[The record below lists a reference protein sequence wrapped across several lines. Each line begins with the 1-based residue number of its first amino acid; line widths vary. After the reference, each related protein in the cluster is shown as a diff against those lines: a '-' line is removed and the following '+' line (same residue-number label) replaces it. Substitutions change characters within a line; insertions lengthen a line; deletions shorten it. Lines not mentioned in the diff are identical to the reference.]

1 MAGPQTVW
9 GIDVG
14 KSAFKAVRLRAA
26 GDGVEV
32 VSTDYIEHSK
42 IMSQQDADPDA
53 LWSSALEKFLA
64 KNDITNDRIVI
75 GVPGAQTLARFSKL
89 PPVENKKKIPDL
101 VRYEADQ
108 QIPFDMDEVVWDYQV
123 FEAEG
128 NPDVEV
134 GIFAIKREL
143 IRDHLVHFDSQGIEA
158 NAVQAAPLAS
168 FNAMHFDGL
177 VGESATIIID
187 IGTESTDLIIGTE
200 SSLWTRS
207 IQLGGNN
214 FTEALVKAFKLSFS
228 KAETL
233 KRTAATS
240 KYARQI
246 FQAMRPVF
254 ADLVQELQRS
264 VGYYTA
270 THRDVDIGKVYGM
283 GNAFKLPG
291 LQKYIKQNLQLDLI
305 KIDNFS
311 KIRIPSAEGS
321 AGDASNYSVAYGL
334 ALQGLDLGKVTSNLL
349 PPEIAMAS
357 AWKKKR
363 PFLAAA
369 AACLLLTAGVVWFRG
384 MADRNT
390 LEANSSAPPPVSD
403 DSAWSTI
410 LNPPS
415 ESELAPRPYGK
426 LISAAAKSLNQQYN
440 SLTSQGSNEIKK
452 AENIEKLLANRT
464 VWIKILSAIH
474 AALPDPV
481 DELKSATNAEEYV
494 NAIKSAGL
502 SRDKRNEIF
511 IESFESKFAAD
522 VDAVDVIKGDYSE
535 ESTKTYEKKGGENR
549 PGFIITLQGYA
560 PHKKGSG
567 PDAQEKGLFVNNSFV
582 RSLRKTGRVPG
593 QGFFINR
600 IGLTVAQEKAGST
613 GRGREGRGRGG
624 GTPPPAQGGPK
635 PTDPITGEL
644 ADDDYHFQIVIEVVL
659 TDLPEEKE
667 NQ

>member
-26 GDGVEV
+26 GEGVEV

-64 KNDITNDRIVI
+64 KNDITNDNIVI
-75 GVPGAQTLARFSKL
+75 GVPGQQTLARFSKL
-89 PPVENKKKIPDL
+89 PPVENKKKIPDI

-128 NPDVEV
+128 SPDVEV

-158 NAVQAAPLAS
+158 FAVQAAPLAAY
-168 FNAMHFDGL
+168 NAMHYDGL
-177 VGESATIIID
+177 IGDQATVIID
-187 IGTESTDLIIGTE
+187 IGTESTDLIVGTE

-270 THRDVDIGKVYGM
+270 THRDVDLGKVYGM

-291 LQKYIKQNLQLDLI
+291 LQKYIKQNLQLDLT
-305 KIDNFS
+305 KIDSFS
-311 KIRIPSAEGS
+311 KIKLPSAEGG

-363 PFLAAA
+363 PFLAAS

-384 MADRNT
+384 MTDRNT
-390 LEANSSAPPPVSD
+390 LEANSGEPGQSVTD
-403 DSAWSTI
+403 DNAWGI
-410 LNPPS
+410 IMNPPD
-415 ESELAPRPYGK
+415 LNPRPYGK
-426 LISAAAKSLNQQYN
+426 LISLAARNLKSQHSNL
-440 SLTSQGSNEIKK
+440 SAQGTAEIDK
-452 AENIEKLLANRT
+452 ATKIEKLLANRT
-464 VWIKILSAIH
+464 VWVKIVTAIH
-474 AALPDPV
+474 EALPIPP
-481 DELKSATNAEEYV
+481 EGIKNATNAEEYV
-494 NAIKSAGL
+494 QAIKSAGL
-502 SRDKRNEIF
+502 GREKRGEIF
-511 IESFESKFAAD
+511 IESLTSKFVPD
-522 VDAVDVIKGDYSE
+522 VDEVEVDRGDYSE
-535 ESTKTYEKKGGENR
+535 ASTKTYEKKDGVTR
-549 PGFIITLQGYA
+549 PGFIVELRGYA
-560 PHKKGSG
+560 PHKKDTGAN
-567 PDAQEKGLFVNNSFV
+567 DIERGLYVNSTFVK
-582 RSLRKTGRVPG
+582 SLRKTGRVLG
-593 QGFFINR
+593 QGFFFNR
-600 IGLTVAQEKAGST
+600 IGLRVAEESKPGAKGR
-613 GRGREGRGRGG
+613 GRGREQNDRQNQ
-624 GTPPPAQGGPK
+624 PEGPGDV
-635 PTDPITGEL
+635 DPITGEKS
-644 ADDDYHFQIVIEVVL
+644 DDDYHFRIVIEVVL
-659 TDLPEEKE
+659 GDLPEEEKSTTP
-667 NQ
+667 

>member
-14 KSAFKAVRLRAA
+14 KSAFKAVRMRPA

-32 VSTDYIEHSK
+32 VSTDYIEHAK
-42 IMSQQDADPDA
+42 IMSQHDADPDA

-64 KNDITNDRIVI
+64 KNDITNDKIVI
-75 GVPGAQTLARFSKL
+75 GVPGQQTLARFSKL
-89 PPVENKKKIPDL
+89 PPVENKKKIPDI

-158 NAVQAAPLAS
+158 VAVQAAPLAAY
-168 FNAMHFDGL
+168 NAMHYDGL
-177 VGESATIIID
+177 VGDSAVVIID

-270 THRDVDIGKVYGM
+270 THRDVELGKVYGM

-305 KIDNFS
+305 KIDSFS
-311 KIRIPSAEGS
+311 KIKLPDAEGS

-334 ALQGLDLGKVTSNLL
+334 ALQGLDLSKVNSNLL
-349 PPEIAMAS
+349 PPEIALAS

-363 PFLAAA
+363 PFLAAS

-390 LEANSSAPPPVSD
+390 LEANSGEAPMTVTD
-403 DSAWSTI
+403 DNAWDI
-410 LNPPS
+410 IQNPPID
-415 ESELAPRPYGK
+415 LAPRPYGK
-426 LISAAAKSLNQQYN
+426 LIYAASQNLKSQHSNL
-440 SLTSQGSNEIKK
+440 SSQGQTEIEKAKK
-452 AENIEKLLANRT
+452 IEKLLANRT
-464 VWIKILSAIH
+464 MWIKILSAIH
-474 AALPDPV
+474 AALPTPP
-481 DELKSATNAEEYV
+481 DEIKSVSNAEDYIK
-494 NAIKSAGL
+494 AIRTAGL
-502 SRDKRNEIF
+502 GRDKRGEIF
-511 IESFESKFAAD
+511 IKSFTSRFVPD

-535 ESTKTYEKKGGENR
+535 ESTKIYDKKGGEPR
-549 PGFIITLQGYA
+549 PGFIIEIFGYA
-560 PHKKGSG
+560 PHEKDSG
-567 PDAQEKGLFVNNSFV
+567 PDVKEKGLYVNSMFI

-600 IGLTVAQEKAGST
+600 IGLTVAE
-613 GRGREGRGRGG
+613 EGRGGIK
-624 GTPPPAQGGPK
+624 GTKPK
-635 PTDPITGEL
+635 QPTEAAPKDPITGEPT
-644 ADDDYHFQIVIEVVL
+644 DDDYHFRIMIEVVL
-659 TDLPEEKE
+659 TDLPEEEKK
-667 NQ
+667 

>member
-64 KNDITNDRIVI
+64 KNDITNDKIVI

-89 PPVENKKKIPDL
+89 PPVENKKKIPDI

-158 NAVQAAPLAS
+158 HAVQAAPLAA

-177 VGESATIIID
+177 VGEKATVIVD

-305 KIDNFS
+305 KIDNYT
-311 KIRIPSAEGS
+311 KIRIPSNEGS

-334 ALQGLDLGKVTSNLL
+334 ALQGFNLGKVTSNLL
-349 PPEIAMAS
+349 PPEIALAS

-384 MADRNT
+384 MTDRKT
-390 LEANSSAPPPVSD
+390 LEANSGQPPTVTE
-403 DSAWSTI
+403 DSAWGTI
-410 LNPPS
+410 LNPPD
-415 ESELAPRPYGK
+415 LPPRQYGK
-426 LISAAAKSLNQQYN
+426 LISAAASSLKSQYGRLN
-440 SLTSQGSNEIKK
+440 SQGSAEIKK
-452 AENIEKLLANRT
+452 AETIEKLLANRT
-464 VWIKILSAIH
+464 VWIKVLSAIH
-474 AALPDPV
+474 AALPAPS
-481 DELKSATNAEEYV
+481 DEIQATTDADEYV
-494 NAIKSAGL
+494 QAIKTVGL

-511 IESFESKFAAD
+511 IQSFSSKYEPDIDSAT
-522 VDAVDVIKGDYSE
+522 IIEGDYSE
-535 ESTKTYEKKGGENR
+535 ESIKIYEKKGGEKR
-549 PGFIITLQGYA
+549 PGFIVELRGYA
-560 PHKKGSG
+560 PHQKLGGTQAK
-567 PDAQEKGLFVNNSFV
+567 EKGLFVNNEFV
-582 RSLRKTGRVPG
+582 RTLRKTGRIPG

-600 IGLTVAQEKAGST
+600 IGLTVAQEHQPGGGGGKGRQ
-613 GRGREGRGRGG
+613 GRGRG
-624 GTPPPAQGGPK
+624 GTPPPAQAGPK
-635 PTDPITGEL
+635 TKDPITGEI
-644 ADDDYHFQIVIEVVL
+644 ADDDYHFYIMIEVVL
-659 TDLPEEKE
+659 ADLPEEK
-667 NQ
+667 QK

>member
-14 KSAFKAVRLRAA
+14 KSAFKAVRLRQS

-64 KNDITNDRIVI
+64 KNDITNDSIVI

-89 PPVENKKKIPDL
+89 PPVENKKKIPDI

-158 NAVQAAPLAS
+158 VAVQAAPLAA
-168 FNAMHFDGL
+168 FNAMHYDGL
-177 VGESATIIID
+177 VGDEATVIID
-187 IGTESTDLIIGTE
+187 IGTESTDLIVGTE

-264 VGYYTA
+264 IGYYTA
-270 THRDVDIGKVYGM
+270 THREVNIGKVYGM

-291 LQKYIKQNLQLDLI
+291 LQKYIKQNIQLDLI
-305 KIDNFS
+305 KVDRFN
-311 KIRIPSAEGS
+311 KIKLPDAEGG

-334 ALQGLDLGKVTSNLL
+334 ALQGLDLSKVNSNLL

-357 AWKKKR
+357 VWKKKR
-363 PFLAAA
+363 PFLAAS

-390 LEANSSAPPPVSD
+390 LELNSGDHNVSVSED
-403 DSAWSTI
+403 NAWSTI
-410 LNPPS
+410 LSPPNT
-415 ESELAPRPYGK
+415 LPPRPYGQ
-426 LISAAAKSLNQQYN
+426 LISSAAEKLKSHHSQL
-440 SLTSQGSNEIKK
+440 SSQGTIELEKAKK
-452 AENIEKLLANRT
+452 IEKLLANRT
-464 VWIKILSAIH
+464 TWVKILSAIH
-474 AALPDPV
+474 SALPSPPDPIK
-481 DELKSATNAEEYV
+481 DATNSEEYLA
-494 NAIKSAGL
+494 AIQSAGL
-502 SRDKRNEIF
+502 TRDKRGEVF
-511 IESFESKFAAD
+511 IRSLTSQFVAD
-522 VDAVDVIKGDYSE
+522 IDVEDDQFPKGDYWDAN
-535 ESTKTYEKKGGENR
+535 TKEFPKKGSEIR
-549 PGFIITLQGYA
+549 PGFIIELRGYA
-560 PHKKGSG
+560 PHKEVSGS
-567 PDAQEKGLFVNNSFV
+567 DALEKGLYVNRTYV
-582 RSLRKTGRVPG
+582 KSLREAGRKPG
-593 QGFFINR
+593 QGFFFNKIN
-600 IGLTVAQEKAGST
+600 LTVAEEREVGSGRKGRNEK
-613 GRGREGRGRGG
+613 
-624 GTPPPAQGGPK
+624 PK
-635 PTDPITGEL
+635 PKVGPRTKDSLTGEYT
-644 ADDDYHFQIVIEVVL
+644 DDDYHFHIMIQVVL
-659 TDLPEEKE
+659 TDLPEEEEKK
-667 NQ
+667 

>member
-64 KNDITNDRIVI
+64 KNDITSDNIVI
-75 GVPGAQTLARFSKL
+75 GVPGQQTLARFSKL
-89 PPVENKKKIPDL
+89 PPVENKKKIPDI

-158 NAVQAAPLAS
+158 VAVQAAPLAAY
-168 FNAMHFDGL
+168 NAMHYDGL
-177 VGESATIIID
+177 VGDNATVIID

-270 THRDVDIGKVYGM
+270 THRDVSLGKVYGM

-305 KIDNFS
+305 KIDAFS
-311 KIRIPSAEGS
+311 KIKLPDADGS
-321 AGDASNYSVAYGL
+321 AGDANNYSVAYGL
-334 ALQGLDLGKVTSNLL
+334 ALQGLDLSKVNSNLL
-349 PPEIAMAS
+349 PPEIALAS
-357 AWKKKR
+357 VWKKKR
-363 PFLAAA
+363 PFLAAS

-384 MADRNT
+384 MSDNKT
-390 LEANSSAPPPVSD
+390 LEVNSGNPPAVT
-403 DSAWSTI
+403 DSNAWDTI
-410 LNPPS
+410 LNPPND
-415 ESELAPRPYGK
+415 LAPRPYGK
-426 LISAAAKSLNQQYN
+426 LIYAASQNLKRQHGNLS
-440 SLTSQGSNEIKK
+440 SQGK
-452 AENIEKLLANRT
+452 AEIEKAEKIEKLLANRT

-474 AALPDPV
+474 AALPAPPEGVKD
-481 DELKSATNAEEYV
+481 AANAEDYV
-494 NAIKSAGL
+494 AAIRNSGL
-502 SRDKRNEIF
+502 SRGKRGEIF
-511 IESFESKFAAD
+511 IQSLKSQYVPN
-522 VDAVDVIKGDYSE
+522 VDEASVIKGDYSE
-535 ESTKTYEKKGGENR
+535 ASTKIYESKGGKPR
-549 PGFIITLQGYA
+549 PGFIIDLKGYA
-560 PHKKGSG
+560 PHEKDSG
-567 PDAQEKGLFVNNSFV
+567 PNVKEKGLYVNSTFVKT
-582 RSLRKTGRVPG
+582 LREIGRKPE

-600 IGLTVAQEKAGST
+600 MGLTVADEGKRGDKQPAGF
-613 GRGREGRGRGG
+613 
-624 GTPPPAQGGPK
+624 QDM
-635 PTDPITGEL
+635 DPITGEP
-644 ADDDYHFQIVIEVVL
+644 ADDDYHFQVMIEVVL
-659 TDLPEEKE
+659 ADLPVEEEKK
-667 NQ
+667 